1 LKNAA
6 RKTALNERGGDGGD
20 LARFDEIRRAPA
32 PGVGEKATGWSGVVD
47 GRVGVGEGGGVD
59 ESSLVTRMGKFFDR
73 AAPTAF
79 KGAQCGSG
87 V

>member
-32 PGVGEKATGWSGVVD
+32 PGVGGSGVVD
-47 GRVGVGEGGGVD
+47 GRVGVGEGGLMRVAWSRGWGNF
-59 ESSLVTRMGKFFDR
+59 LTGRR
-73 AAPTAF
+73 RRLL
-79 KGAQCGSG
+79 KGLSAVVGSRPMR
-87 V
+87 